1 MELCKFNWV
10 TDHLPEEEGFYI
22 CITCDK
28 LGKPFDISE
37 CMFSKEFDAEG
48 RFYFDWCTEREAPA
62 NVLAWAEYKLAA
74 EIPSPI
80 FEPYPDAHLFTE
92 LYWVSYI
99 SYEDSCASEELF
111 GYMFQY
117 EDHPE
122 HGEGYLNSAGTLCYP
137 IIHHVTLS
145 IFKDGELVDAISFN
159 GNCPTDFKH
168 ADLLDW
174 LDNRCAELLPDLYKS
189 GMIYPHSWKEGKFLG

>member
-10 TDHLPEEEGFYI
+10 TDHLPEEKGSYI
-22 CITCDK
+22 CIVSDEY
-28 LGKPFDISE
+28 GKNRRVME
-37 CMFSKEFDAEG
+37 CRFCNERYDGESMFEDM
-48 RFYFDWCTEREAPA
+48 DREMPEPQH
-62 NVLAWAEYKLAA
+62 VLAWAEYELAA
-74 EIPSPI
+74 EIPSSI
-80 FEPYPDAHLFTE
+80 FESYPNAYLFTA

-99 SYEDSCASEELF
+99 SYEDSCVSEELF

-122 HGEGYLNSAGTLCYP
+122 HGEGYLNSAGMLCYP
-137 IIHHVTLS
+137 IIHHITLS

-174 LDNRCAELLPDLYKS
+174 LDNRCVDLLPDLYKS